1 MSSIGEQ
8 DLPFQHPKEIDI
20 STNLRNTYGIHPPLL
35 QFHRSPQRKWVHL
48 DLAIWLKVCGRSHL
62 NCLCLNRPMEISC
75 LHQLLQIHFLA
86 SFSEE
91 IRPVSECEWG
101 IQLEE

>member
-1 MSSIGEQ
+1 MSSIVER

-20 STNLRNTYGIHPPLL
+20 STNLRNTYDTHQPSP
-35 QFHRSPQRKWVHL
+35 QFHRNPQMKRVHL

-62 NCLCLNRPMEISC
+62 NCLCLNRPKETSYLTLTSTFW
-75 LHQLLQIHFLA
+75 LHLQYL
-86 SFSEE
+86 
-91 IRPVSECEWG
+91 G